1 MKKLFDKSNFTLS
14 SFDKKQKRQSLVVS
28 LLVIASFVMVAFTL
42 FEALYAFSDIVGCF
56 VSSSPDVAVK
66 DILRSVPLFLMFFMS
81 ILILVS
87 FHVTFR
93 RTDEQKWK
101 RTLMGYSI
109 AIAVIAVINIIYI
122 IVGLI
127 VGKYYS
133 LVEGAPSAL
142 FPLDSI
148 FYALLGI
155 AIAVANILY
164 IKKYEAKYPYI
175 VPVRSGI
182 VTKCRIVYC
191 IPLVI
196 YLLIALFGFSGGV
209 YSIFIYDFVHEYA
222 FYGVGVV
229 LAYLSS
235 PLILGVWEFYYNELK
250 EEKKKEILLPL
261 SLVSTGVSVLFAA
274 IYFIS
279 LQTNL
284 DAPANAGF
292 GMFPVTFAASVNIAT
307 LCVVALPV
315 IFSLVAVVKGLII
328 RRAK

>member
-1 MKKLFDKSNFTLS
+1 
-14 SFDKKQKRQSLVVS
+14 
-28 LLVIASFVMVAFTL
+28 MVAFTL

-56 VSSSPDVAVK
+56 VSSSPDVAIK
-66 DILRSVPLFLMFFMS
+66 DLLRSMPLFLMFFMS

-93 RTDEQKWK
+93 RIDEQKWK

-109 AIAVIAVINIIYI
+109 AIAAIAVINIVYI

-155 AIAVANILY
+155 AIVVANILY

-196 YLLIALFGFSGGV
+196 YLLIALCGFGWALINASSYPMLVEMCSSNKIGKFTGYYYTVSMLAQTVTPILVGIIMNSSEISLRLLYV
-209 YSIFIYDFVHEYA
+209 YSAILMGIAFIT
-222 FYGVGVV
+222 
-229 LAYLSS
+229 
-235 PLILGVWEFYYNELK
+235 ILFFKGK
-250 EEKKKEILLPL
+250 
-261 SLVSTGVSVLFAA
+261 
-274 IYFIS
+274 
-279 LQTNL
+279 
-284 DAPANAGF
+284 APSKVKN
-292 GMFPVTFAASVNIAT
+292 TK
-307 LCVVALPV
+307 
-315 IFSLVAVVKGLII
+315 KGLESLNID
-328 RRAK
+328 